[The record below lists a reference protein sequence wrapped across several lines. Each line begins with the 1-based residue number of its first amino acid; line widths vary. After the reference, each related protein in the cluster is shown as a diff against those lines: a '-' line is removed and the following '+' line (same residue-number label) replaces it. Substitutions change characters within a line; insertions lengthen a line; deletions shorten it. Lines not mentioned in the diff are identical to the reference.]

1 LPAGTPAS
9 YGRRRLS
16 VPNDPA
22 LSKREGRGR
31 TSGMLRTLSRWYGTP
46 DTQFVIS
53 PGDDRF
59 PWVRSQTRQGIQ
71 G

>member
-1 LPAGTPAS
+1 M
-9 YGRRRLS
+9 
-16 VPNDPA
+16 PNDPA

-46 DTQFVIS
+46 DTRFVIP